1 LVLHS
6 VLWFDGL
13 PGGGLV
19 REAGRGV
26 RNLQPKLLSTMSKD
40 DSLQGMNRPVLRA
53 LWAEPY
59 GTPSLIRRLLVEYGS
74 RHWLSYAVTFLLMG
88 TAAACTA
95 FAAYLIGHVVN
106 KTHLSHDFG
115 AIIALSVLTIVI
127 FTVKGFAST
136 AKPCCW
142 RRSATK

>member
-1 LVLHS
+1 
-6 VLWFDGL
+6 
-13 PGGGLV
+13 
-19 REAGRGV
+19 
-26 RNLQPKLLSTMSKD
+26 MSAD

-59 GTPSLIRRLLVEYGS
+59 GTPSLIRRLLIEYGS

-127 FTVKGFAST
+127 FTVKGFALYGQ
-136 AKPCCW
+136 ACCW